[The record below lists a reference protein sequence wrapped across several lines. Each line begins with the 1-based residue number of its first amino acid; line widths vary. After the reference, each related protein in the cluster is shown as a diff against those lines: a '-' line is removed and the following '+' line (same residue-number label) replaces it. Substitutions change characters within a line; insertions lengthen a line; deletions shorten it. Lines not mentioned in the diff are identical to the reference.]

1 MWVYDIGTHPYFT
14 NVAPGE
20 VTDLPPED
28 LEDSRPHHPRPFHHQ
43 QQQVVE
49 YPTYHPVAEDI
60 EQSDIYRDRTRP
72 LPIHPVQ
79 YHPQQQTDE
88 LALLDSDIQ
97 VNGEQL

>member
-1 MWVYDIGTHPYFT
+1 MYEIGTHPYFT

-28 LEDSRPHHPRPFHHQ
+28 LEDSRPHYPRQ
-43 QQQVVE
+43 VQQQVVE
-49 YPTYHPVAEDI
+49 YPTYHPVAEEL
-60 EQSDIYRDRTRP
+60 EQADIYRSRTRP

-79 YHPQQQTDE
+79 YHQQQQHADE

-97 VNGEQL
+97 ANGEQL